1 MIIVAGHIRVAPEQ
15 LTNYMNHCRQVV
27 ELARA
32 APGCLD
38 FSLSPD
44 PLEPGRINVFERWT
58 SDTDVEA
65 FRGAG
70 PEGPN
75 SDAIVSADVAQYE
88 VHTRVPL

>member
-1 MIIVAGHIRVAPEQ
+1 MIIVAGHLRVATEQ
-15 LTNYMNHCRQVV
+15 LTDYLDGCREVV

-38 FSLSPD
+38 FALSPD
-44 PLEPGRINVFERWT
+44 PLEPGRINIFERWT

-70 PEGPN
+70 PEGPD
-75 SDAIVSADVAQYE
+75 SDAIISADVAQYE
-88 VHTRVPL
+88 VHSRLPL